1 MMGSQERHS
10 EQPAARPKRTPRI
23 IKYRNLLFIT
33 PAGTA
38 RMHANTIV
46 IKGETG
52 NITFVDC
59 GCPIDPGNELLGQIL
74 AKYGVAQAP
83 SISLLITHSHNDHVG
98 NIWWF
103 RSKFPQLRSY
113 ASEAESRFITFPLSS
128 TPYWDRVNSMVG
140 GTPASSFIR
149 RIVMV
154 AALPTMF
161 GRFHLYN
168 PIDFTFGENISR
180 LKVSGRVVQP
190 IFTPGH
196 SPGHCMYLDEA
207 KWLFLGDLVPFTP
220 WLDPD
225 PSSLTN
231 MIQSIEKILR
241 IPDRKVEYVV
251 RSHCNASDHGRFIY
265 PWAEERTRFET
276 FRDVIF
282 ATLDKIPVM
291 LHSRVLSTWQ
301 IGKEIIKNMSKYSTF
316 LSRLWLPPG
325 MSWIVGYLGYLSQQ
339 GKIRRISGY
348 SQAAWS
354 S

>member
-1 MMGSQERHS
+1 MGSQEQHPER
-10 EQPAARPKRTPRI
+10 PATRPKRSPRI

-38 RMHANTIV
+38 RMHANIIL

-52 NITFVDC
+52 NVTFVDC
-59 GCPIDPGNELLGQIL
+59 GCPIDPGNALLGQML
-74 AKYGVAQAP
+74 TKYGVARAP

-103 RSKFPQLRSY
+103 RSKYPQLQSY

-140 GTPASSFIR
+140 GTRASSFLR
-149 RIVMV
+149 RIVMIG
-154 AALPTMF
+154 ALPGMF
-161 GRFHLYN
+161 GRFKLYN
-168 PIDFTFGENISR
+168 PVDFTFGENMTR
-180 LKVSGRVVQP
+180 LKVGGRVIQP

-196 SPGHCMYLDEA
+196 SPGHCTYLDEA

-225 PSSLTN
+225 PSSLAH
-231 MIQSIEKILR
+231 MIQSIEKILC

-265 PWAEERTRFET
+265 PWAEERARFQAFLDT
-276 FRDVIF
+276 IQ
-282 ATLDKIPVM
+282 ATLDKIPAM
-291 LHSRVLSTWQ
+291 LRGRVLSTFS
-301 IGKEIIKNMSKYSTF
+301 IGQEIIKNMAKYSTF

-325 MSWIVGYLGYLSQQ
+325 MSWIVGYLGYLEQQ
-339 GKIRRISGY
+339 GKIHRIYGFN
-348 SQAAWS
+348 QAAWS